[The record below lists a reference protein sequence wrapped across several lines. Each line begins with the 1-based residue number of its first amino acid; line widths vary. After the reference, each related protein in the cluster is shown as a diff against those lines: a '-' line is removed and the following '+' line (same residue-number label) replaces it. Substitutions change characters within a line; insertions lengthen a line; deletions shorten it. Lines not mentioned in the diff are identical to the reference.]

1 MHTPNT
7 KKSDSCPWGFHYY
20 RSSHSQIFFKIGVLK
35 TFPILTGLFLIKLLA
50 FRPVI
55 LSKKETPT
63 QMLSCEYC
71 KIFKNSF
78 LFHIKLPVVPV
89 NFNTFFKTAFLKK
102 PYEPTIIWKVYE
114 HMKICRTSKLSESL
128 AQRWS
133 VKKVFLEILQNS
145 KENTCA
151 IVSLLI
157 KLCFPVNFAK
167 FIRASFLTIHL
178 RWLLQNFN

>member
-128 AQRWS
+128 THDLS
-133 VKKVFLEILQNS
+133 FNKVAGSATFL
-145 KENTCA
+145 KERPWHR
-151 IVSLLI
+151 
-157 KLCFPVNFAK
+157 CFPVNFAK
-167 FIRASFLTIHL
+167 FIRATFLTKHL